1 MHGRGIYTFANGT
14 VKVGFYEE
22 DRPKGPGVGLEKASG
37 LFWLLKNGKK
47 VQQISQEEARSS
59 IFGRFVLLSGPG
71 GGEGARPP
79 GAPLVTPLQ
88 VMSALFSVCKGRRS
102 HPNSPK
108 LSSKRPVFGGRF
120 DR

>member
-79 GAPLVTPLQ
+79 GAPLVT
-88 VMSALFSVCKGRRS
+88 ALMAAC
-102 HPNSPK
+102 PANSLHVNVHFAAFCGSP
-108 LSSKRPVFGGRF
+108 RQI
-120 DR
+120 